1 MEEYME
7 KFMEKSTEYY
17 SIAAKALEDKF
28 GEDIQILNIGKVSV
42 LADYFI
48 IATGK
53 NHNQL
58 QAMADEV
65 EEKLYKE
72 GLRLRHKEGRNDSG
86 WTLLDFGE
94 IIVHLFDQENRSFY
108 NLERIWSDAEKVERM

>member
-1 MEEYME
+1 ME

-53 NHNQL
+53 NPNQL